1 MMKLIRRFIVTVAL
15 FGTLVSN
22 AQQKEDKILLTIG
35 SEKIPSSEFVRVYL
49 KNNQVVNIADRKS
62 VEEYLDLFINFKLKV
77 IEATNL
83 KLDTSAAYKN
93 ELAGYRQQLA
103 RPYMIDKETEQKLI
117 NEAYERMK
125 YEINVSHILIAAPE
139 QALPSDTL
147 KLYEKAIAIRN
158 RIVNG
163 EPFEAVARATSDD
176 HSVNNNNGVLGY
188 FSVFQMVY
196 PFETAAYSL
205 KVGDLSMPVRTRFGY
220 HLLKLNDKR
229 PARGQVK
236 VAHIMVAVSKDATTE
251 QQAKAKEKIQGI
263 YKQVLN
269 NEDFGKL
276 ANQFSEDPGSSKNN
290 GELPWFGTGGIV
302 AEFEKIAFG
311 FDRDGQ
317 VSEPFQT
324 PFGWHIVKRLARKE
338 IGSLEDMLPD
348 IKKKLA
354 ADMRNAVSVE
364 KMIAKIKSENSF
376 KEDTLL
382 LKQIDHLVDS
392 SIYSGKWN
400 LPILKESK
408 SLFTIADQKLGLDAF
423 VKYLFKY
430 QQNQLK
436 GSIHF
441 IVRKAYTDWVNQTV
455 YDYQMSVLDQKYPEF
470 KYLLQE
476 YHDGILL
483 FNISDLKVWSK
494 ASNDSIGLQNF
505 YEKNKENYKWGDR
518 IHYAIYTCED
528 DKVLGKVS
536 KSVANRKAKGAKPED
551 IIAKF
556 NKAKT
561 KPVTLSYLIANLDDK
576 DVADYKS
583 WVGGISPVDSKD
595 GKFRFREIIEVTT
608 GDIKLLVDCKGQAI
622 SDYQQSL
629 EEEWL
634 KSLHQKYTVEI
645 SKEVF
650 KLLVDDLGKK

>member
-1 MMKLIRRFIVTVAL
+1 
-15 FGTLVSN
+15 
-22 AQQKEDKILLTIG
+22 
-35 SEKIPSSEFVRVYL
+35 
-49 KNNQVVNIADRKS
+49 
-62 VEEYLDLFINFKLKV
+62 
-77 IEATNL
+77 
-83 KLDTSAAYKN
+83 
-93 ELAGYRQQLA
+93 
-103 RPYMIDKETEQKLI
+103 
-117 NEAYERMK
+117 
-125 YEINVSHILIAAPE
+125 
-139 QALPSDTL
+139 
-147 KLYEKAIAIRN
+147 
-158 RIVNG
+158 
-163 EPFEAVARATSDD
+163 
-176 HSVNNNNGVLGY
+176 
-188 FSVFQMVY
+188 
-196 PFETAAYSL
+196 
-205 KVGDLSMPVRTRFGY
+205 
-220 HLLKLNDKR
+220 
-229 PARGQVK
+229 
-236 VAHIMVAVSKDATTE
+236 MVAVSKDATPE

-311 FDRDGQ
+311 FDHDGQ
-317 VSEPFQT
+317 ISEPFQT
-324 PFGWHIVKRLARKE
+324 PFGWHIVKRLVRKE

-354 ADMRNAVSVE
+354 ADMRNSVSVE
-364 KMIAKIKSENSF
+364 KMITKIKTENSF

-392 SIYSGKWN
+392 SIYIGKWN
-400 LPILKESK
+400 LPLLKESK
-408 SLFTIADQKLGLDAF
+408 NIFTIADQKFGQEAF

-436 GSIHF
+436 GSIHY
-441 IVRKAYTDWVNQTV
+441 IVRKAYSDWVNQTV

-494 ASNDSIGLQNF
+494 ASNDSIGLQSF
-505 YEKNKENYKWGDR
+505 YEKNKENYKWGER
-518 IHYAIYTCED
+518 IHYAIYDCMD

-536 KSVANRKAKGAKPED
+536 KSVSNRKAKGTKSED

-561 KPVTLSYLIANLDDK
+561 QPITLSYLIVNVDDK

-583 WVGGISPVDSKD
+583 WVGGISPIDSKD

-608 GDIKLLVDCKGQAI
+608 GDIKALVDCKGQAI
-622 SDYQQSL
+622 SDYQLSL
-629 EEEWL
+629 EDEWL
-634 KSLHQKYTVEI
+634 KSLHQKYSVEI
-645 SKEVF
+645 NKEAF
-650 KLLVDDLGKK
+650 KKIVDDLGKK